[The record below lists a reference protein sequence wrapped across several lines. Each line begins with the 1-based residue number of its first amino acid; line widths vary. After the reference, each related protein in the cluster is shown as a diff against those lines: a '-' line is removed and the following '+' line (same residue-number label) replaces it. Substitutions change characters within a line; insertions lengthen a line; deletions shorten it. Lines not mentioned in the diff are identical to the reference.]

1 MAIPYS
7 ELVERHPCF
16 AIGQK
21 SSKGRIHLPTSP
33 TCNIECKFCSRK
45 INDYEDRPGVS
56 STVITPE
63 EAVDAVKRAI
73 GLCGNI
79 TVAGI
84 AGPGDTLASP
94 YALETF
100 RLVKEAYP
108 GIIKCMST
116 NGLLLSEKADEIID
130 AGIDTLTVTVN
141 AVDPE
146 IEAKINGRILYHG
159 KVIEGV
165 EAAEILIRNQ
175 LEGIAKVAD
184 GGVTVKVN
192 TVFVPG
198 VNGSHIPEIA
208 KTVKAVGAR
217 MYNIIPMIPMN
228 EFKNLRP
235 PSCAE
240 IDKARAEAER
250 FIKVFRHCS
259 RCRADAVGTPGE
271 KDYGSQIY
279 LKRVQVEETFSHG

>member
-7 ELVERHPCF
+7 ELAERHPCF

-63 EAVDAVKRAI
+63 EAVDAVKRANE
-73 GLCGNI
+73 LCGNI
-79 TVAGI
+79 TVTGI

-94 YALETF
+94 FALETF
-100 RLVKEAYP
+100 RLVKKAYP
-108 GIIKCMST
+108 DIIKCMST

-146 IEAKINGRILYHG
+146 IEAKINGRILYRG

-192 TVFVPG
+192 TVLVPG
-198 VNGSHIPEIA
+198 VNGNHIPEIA
-208 KTVKAVGAR
+208 KTVKAAGAR

-228 EFKNLRP
+228 EFENLRP

-240 IDKARAEAER
+240 IDKVRAEAER
-250 FIKVFRHCS
+250 YIEVFRHCS
-259 RCRADAVGTPGE
+259 RFRADAVGTPGG
-271 KDYGSQIY
+271 KDYGNQIY